1 MKNIFNIE
9 QDNKI
14 LLLQILFVTSMI
26 LANIVGV
33 KIVNIGPVATSVGIW
48 LVPISFLITDILAE
62 VKGKKFV
69 NNLIWSTVIALI
81 FSYLFIQLSI
91 MATPA
96 DRFAQTNPA
105 FVTIFNNSSRIFLAS
120 IIAFILSQF
129 HDIWAF
135 EYWKKKTNGKMLW
148 LRNNLST
155 MVSQFIDTVL
165 FMFIAFYHISPK
177 FDAGFIWQLIIP
189 YYILKIILALA
200 DTPLVYLGVKW
211 LALKPKIEPTNEE
224 K

>member
-9 QDNKI
+9 ENKKI
-14 LLLQILFVTSMI
+14 LLLQVIFVTSML
-26 LANIVGV
+26 LANVVGV

-62 VKGKKFV
+62 VKGRKFV
-69 NNLIWSTVIALI
+69 SDLIWSTVIALL
-81 FSYLFIQLSI
+81 FSYIFINLSI
-91 MATPA
+91 GAAPA
-96 DRFAQTNPA
+96 DRFAETNPA
-105 FVTIFNNSSRIFLAS
+105 FVTIFSNSARIFLAS
-120 IIAFILSQF
+120 IVAFILSQF

-155 MVSQFIDTVL
+155 MVSQFIDTIL

-200 DTPLVYLGVKW
+200 DTPFVYLGVKW
-211 LALKPKIEPTNEE
+211 LKK

>member
-9 QDNKI
+9 ENKKI
-14 LLLQILFVTSMI
+14 LLLQVIFVTSML
-26 LANIVGV
+26 LANVVGV

-62 VKGKKFV
+62 VKGRKFV
-69 NNLIWSTVIALI
+69 SDLIWSTVIALL
-81 FSYLFIQLSI
+81 FSYIFINLS
-91 MATPA
+91 MGAAPA
-96 DRFAQTNPA
+96 DRFAETNPA
-105 FVTIFNNSSRIFLAS
+105 FVTIFSNSARIFLAS
-120 IIAFILSQF
+120 IVAFILSQF

-155 MVSQFIDTVL
+155 MVSQFIDTIL

-200 DTPLVYLGVKW
+200 DTPFVYLGVKW
-211 LALKPKIEPTNEE
+211 LKK